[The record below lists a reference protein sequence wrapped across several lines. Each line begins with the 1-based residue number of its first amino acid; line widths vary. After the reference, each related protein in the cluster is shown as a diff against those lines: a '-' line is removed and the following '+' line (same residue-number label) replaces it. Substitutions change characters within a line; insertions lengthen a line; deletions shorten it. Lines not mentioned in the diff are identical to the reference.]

1 MSVAL
6 GRSAGDAM
14 NQLKTL
20 LLLSVL
26 TVLFVLFGKMVG
38 GQHGMLIALFVAGMM
53 NLVAYFFSDRI
64 VLAMHGARELA
75 EWEAPELHEIV
86 ERLARRAGIPKPRVY
101 LIPTETPNAFATGRD
116 PHHAAVAVTE
126 GIVRLLN
133 RDELEGV
140 IAHELAHIKHRDTLV
155 MVVAATLA
163 GAIAVLADFAR
174 FFLWFGAWGGDD
186 RERGN
191 NPLVLVGLLVGIIVL
206 PLAAMLI
213 QLAISRA
220 REFLA
225 DEGGAYIS
233 GKPLALASALAK
245 LERGVQLV
253 PMETSPAT
261 AHLFIVSPLAGG
273 QSAWGALANLFRT
286 HPPTEERIARLQALA
301 EQMTV
306 RA

>member
-1 MSVAL
+1 
-6 GRSAGDAM
+6 M

-26 TVLFVLFGKMVG
+26 TVLFVLFGKMVS
-38 GQHGMLIALFVAGMM
+38 GQHGMLIALLLAGMM
-53 NLVAYFFSDRI
+53 NFVAYFFSDRI

-286 HPPTEERIARLQALA
+286 HPPTEERVARLQALA